1 MHNVFCP
8 KLTMKQ
14 MIFIISVVDVIMYV
28 VSVSLG
34 GISNSGFLAP
44 TPNSLNT
51 LGAKVRNL
59 LVV

>member
-1 MHNVFCP
+1 
-8 KLTMKQ
+8 MKQ